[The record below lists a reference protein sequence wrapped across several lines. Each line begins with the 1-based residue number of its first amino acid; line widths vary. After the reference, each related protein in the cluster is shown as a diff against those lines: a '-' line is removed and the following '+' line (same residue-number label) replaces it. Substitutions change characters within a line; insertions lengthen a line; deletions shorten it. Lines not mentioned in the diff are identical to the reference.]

1 MFDKLVHILRHGN
14 SMRAVQFA
22 LSKGILAAS
31 LREPHPA
38 HPESWEFSAFSQNGE
53 DGIIDYL
60 SRRIKNPSRS
70 FVEIGAADGLQN
82 NSSFLAVARNFSGLM
97 IEGDP
102 SKSSL
107 CKRLITRFTPS
118 VNCVNMFV
126 TKKNISEIMQLA
138 PDARPDLL
146 SLDMDGND
154 YFIAEGLL
162 EAGLRPRTIA
172 VEYNSALG
180 PDKSLSIK
188 YQENFNYLDAH
199 KTHLYYGVSVAG
211 WKRFFER
218 HGYRFVTVDL
228 RGVNAFFVD
237 PEEFDTDFLD
247 GIKGT
252 AYRENLMQLSRFGG
266 NWDMQFKLIESM
278 EFETID

>member
-1 MFDKLVHILRHGN
+1 MFDKLVNTLRHGRN
-14 SMRAVQFA
+14 MHAVQIA
-22 LSKGILAAS
+22 LSRGNLSAS

-60 SRRIKNPSRS
+60 SRRIRNPSRS

-102 SKSSL
+102 AKSRL
-107 CKRLITRFTPS
+107 CKRVITRFTPS
-118 VNCVNMFV
+118 VTCVNMFV
-126 TKKNISEIMQLA
+126 TKKSIAEIMRLA
-138 PDARPDLL
+138 PDARPDLF
-146 SLDMDGND
+146 SLDIDGND
-154 YFIAEGLL
+154 YYIAAGLL
-162 EAGLRPRTIA
+162 ETGLRPRTIA

-180 PDKSLSIK
+180 PEKSLSIT
-188 YQENFNYLDAH
+188 YQENFNYLAAH
-199 KTHLYYGVSVAG
+199 ETHLYYGVSVAG
-211 WKRFFER
+211 WKRFFAR

-247 GIKGT
+247 GIEGT
-252 AYRENLMQLSRFGG
+252 AYRENLVQLARFGG
-266 NWDMQFKLIESM
+266 NWEKQFKFIENLQ
-278 EFETID
+278 FETID

>member
-1 MFDKLVHILRHGN
+1 MFGKLVNTFRHGRN
-14 SMRAVQFA
+14 MRAVQIA
-22 LSKGILAAS
+22 LAKGMLGAS

-60 SRRIKNPSRS
+60 SRRIVNPSRS

-82 NSSFLAVARNFSGLM
+82 NSSLLAVARNFSGLM
-97 IEGDP
+97 IEADP
-102 SKSSL
+102 GKSRL
-107 CKRLITRFTPS
+107 CKRVITRFTHS

-126 TKKNISEIMQLA
+126 TKKSISEITRLA
-138 PDARPDLL
+138 PDARPDLF
-146 SLDMDGND
+146 SLDIDGND
-154 YFIAEGLL
+154 YYIAAGLL
-162 EAGLRPRTIA
+162 EAGLRPGIIA

-180 PDKSLSIK
+180 PHKSLSIE
-188 YQENFNYLDAH
+188 YRENFNYLAAH
-199 KTHLYYGVSVAG
+199 PTHLYYGVSVAG
-211 WKRFFER
+211 WKCFFDR

-237 PEEFDTDFLD
+237 PEQFGTDFLD
-247 GIKGT
+247 GIEGT

-266 NWDMQFKLIESM
+266 NWEKQFKLIEHLR
-278 EFETID
+278 FETID